1 MEREQRESLDLDPV
15 DSLFSFSSPD
25 LRMGWGNWDRIW
37 MDRRGKVLFV
47 IERDVGLV
55 EMKMVWKVIR
65 MD

>member
-1 MEREQRESLDLDPV
+1 
-15 DSLFSFSSPD
+15 
-25 LRMGWGNWDRIW
+25 